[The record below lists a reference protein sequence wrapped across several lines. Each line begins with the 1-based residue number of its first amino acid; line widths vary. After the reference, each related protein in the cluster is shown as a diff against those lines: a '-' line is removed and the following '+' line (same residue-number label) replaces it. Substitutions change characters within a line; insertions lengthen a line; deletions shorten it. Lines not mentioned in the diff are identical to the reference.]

1 MAEPIYKLEKLN
13 FDGPLDLLLKLLE
26 KNKVD
31 IYDIPIAEITNQY
44 LDYVQSMEEADLD
57 IISAFLVMA
66 TTLLDIK
73 SRMLLPKEET
83 EEEDETD
90 PREELVNRLLE
101 YKRYKYISKGLR
113 QYEELAE
120 GYLYKDAELP
130 EELKSYVPPVD
141 LDQLL
146 NGVDMELLGEVY
158 ERVMKR
164 MKSAVNTA
172 VQGFGVIRKER
183 VSLVKC
189 IEGLRNYARGHRK
202 FSFRQMLNSG
212 ADKTEVVVSFLAVL
226 ELMKLGKITA
236 TQEEPDDELEVEVIS
251 DADLDDIDLSNII
264 DE

>member
-1 MAEPIYKLEKLN
+1 M
-13 FDGPLDLLLKLLE
+13 
-26 KNKVD
+26 
-31 IYDIPIAEITNQY
+31 
-44 LDYVQSMEEADLD
+44 
-57 IISAFLVMA
+57 
-66 TTLLDIK
+66 
-73 SRMLLPKEET
+73 
-83 EEEDETD
+83 
-90 PREELVNRLLE
+90 
-101 YKRYKYISKGLR
+101 
-113 QYEELAE
+113 
-120 GYLYKDAELP
+120 
-130 EELKSYVPPVD
+130 PPVD
-141 LDQLL
+141 LDKLL

-172 VQGFGVIRKER
+172 VQGFGVIKKER

-189 IEGLRNYARGHRK
+189 IEGLRNYARGHRR

-251 DADLDDIDLSNII
+251 DADLDDIDLSNVI